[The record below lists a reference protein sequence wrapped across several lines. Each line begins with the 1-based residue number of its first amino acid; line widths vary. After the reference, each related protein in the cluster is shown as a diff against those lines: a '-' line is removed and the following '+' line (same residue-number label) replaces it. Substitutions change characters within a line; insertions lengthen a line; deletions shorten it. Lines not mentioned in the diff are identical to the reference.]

1 MIDKTVDAIPRPQA
15 QSRLPFIQSSKFRS
29 SRWIFNLALPLVVIL
44 SGGAWAHDS
53 TRPPA
58 LRDVAFDQK
67 LNQQVP
73 LGLAFR
79 DESGK
84 TVQLAD
90 YIKQKPVILTFVY
103 YKCRDLC
110 PLLLDGVVR
119 SLWALSFDAGNQ
131 FDLITLSIDAHD
143 SPGLAAA
150 KKKDIIDQYS
160 RPGAATGWHFLT
172 GDEAAIQKLTQ
183 SVGFHYTYDPHTG
196 EFAHATG
203 MVLLTPKGKTAR
215 YYYGI
220 DFSPRDLRLGL
231 IEAAAGKIG
240 SPIDQLLLF
249 CYHYD
254 PVTGKYGLLITNVIR
269 LAGAATM
276 VMFVWGAKL
285 FFVTYHPPSNSLEIN
300 VVAKQWMWKVQHPE
314 GQSEI
319 DELHIPLGRPIKLI
333 LTSQDVIHDF
343 FVPAFRVKKDVL
355 PGRYTTVWFEAT
367 KAGEYHLFCAQYCG
381 TQHSGMVGRIV
392 VMEPTQYQT
401 WLGGGTTGIAMATA
415 GAKLFQTLGCATC
428 HMEND
433 TGRGP
438 SLVGLFGKTVQLQG
452 GKSMVDDET
461 DIRESILNP
470 PAKVL
475 TGDQH

>member
-1 MIDKTVDAIPRPQA
+1 
-15 QSRLPFIQSSKFRS
+15 
-29 SRWIFNLALPLVVIL
+29 
-44 SGGAWAHDS
+44 
-53 TRPPA
+53 
-58 LRDVAFDQK
+58 
-67 LNQQVP
+67 
-73 LGLAFR
+73 
-79 DESGK
+79 
-84 TVQLAD
+84 
-90 YIKQKPVILTFVY
+90 
-103 YKCRDLC
+103 
-110 PLLLDGVVR
+110 
-119 SLWALSFDAGNQ
+119 
-131 FDLITLSIDAHD
+131 
-143 SPGLAAA
+143 
-150 KKKDIIDQYS
+150 
-160 RPGAATGWHFLT
+160 
-172 GDEAAIQKLTQ
+172 
-183 SVGFHYTYDPHTG
+183 
-196 EFAHATG
+196 
-203 MVLLTPKGKTAR
+203 
-215 YYYGI
+215 
-220 DFSPRDLRLGL
+220 
-231 IEAAAGKIG
+231 
-240 SPIDQLLLF
+240 
-249 CYHYD
+249 
-254 PVTGKYGLLITNVIR
+254 
-269 LAGAATM
+269 M

-401 WLGGGTTGIAMATA
+401 WLSGGTTGIAMATA

-452 GKSMVDDET
+452 GKSMVADET
-461 DIRESILNP
+461 YIRESILNP
-470 PAKVL
+470 SAKVVAGYQPIMPTFKGL
-475 TGDQH
+475 ISEDGIFQIIAYLKSLNRQEGAQAQK